1 MQDEDFS
8 QIVELN
14 VGGVFYTTT
23 LGTLKKQENSL
34 LAKMFTNHHEEA
46 LIKVS
51 MKENGRKRGRRS
63 KMDEKNMS
71 DRLKNS
77 QTAKENSFYKI
88 KSTTT

>member
-46 LIKVS
+46 LIKVR
-51 MKENGRKRGRRS
+51 MKVNGRKHGGRS
-63 KMDEKNMS
+63 KIVK
-71 DRLKNS
+71 
-77 QTAKENSFYKI
+77 KI
-88 KSTTT
+88 

>member
-34 LAKMFTNHHEEA
+34 LAKMFTNQHEEA
-46 LIKVS
+46 LIKVR
-51 MKENGRKRGRRS
+51 MKVNGRKHGSRS
-63 KMDEKNMS
+63 KIVK
-71 DRLKNS
+71 
-77 QTAKENSFYKI
+77 KI
-88 KSTTT
+88 